1 MSIGFTWLSIFI
13 FIIIVYACIDIIR
26 RIDKLKDRKLRII
39 LIKIIDLI
47 IILCIF
53 IWSVIIYN

>member
-13 FIIIVYACIDIIR
+13 FIIIVYTCIDIIR